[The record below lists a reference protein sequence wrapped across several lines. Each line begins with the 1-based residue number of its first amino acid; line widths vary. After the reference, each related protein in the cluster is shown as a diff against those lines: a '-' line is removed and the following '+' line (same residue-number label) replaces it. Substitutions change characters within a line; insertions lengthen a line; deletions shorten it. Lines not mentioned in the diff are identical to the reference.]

1 MCVCAALWL
10 TVCGPDKAVTAEG
23 KPGEEKGASIVA
35 EVPKDHEIFVNLV
48 DFCRLILPK
57 SQAELFPRW
66 ACTLPQTHIH
76 TQYTHTHTYTQ
87 NTHIHTLHTVPLA
100 YAFRADRPVLSRS
113 DRAG

>member
-1 MCVCAALWL
+1 MCVCLCAALWL

-57 SQAELFPRW
+57 SKAELFPRW
-66 ACTLPQTHIH
+66 ACTLPRAHTHIH
-76 TQYTHTHTYTQ
+76 TQYTQYTHC
-87 NTHIHTLHTVPLA
+87 TLSLA
-100 YAFRADRPVLSRS
+100 YTVRADRPVLSRS